1 MAVSCEQLAVS
12 SKKLAVK
19 DENVFKEI
27 YQVVEKHDNVSIGHP
42 ERSEESRNFKRLRS
56 FTAFRMTEKTLFNTM
71 LEKTENV
78 EFLPRD
84 CLWKS

>member
-1 MAVSCEQLAVS
+1 MVMAVSSEQLAVS

-27 YQVVEKHDNVSIGHP
+27 YQIVEKHDNVSIDHS
-42 ERSEESRNFKRLRS
+42 ERSEKSHKFKRLKS
-56 FTAFRMTEKTLFNTM
+56 FTAFRMTEKNLFNTL

-84 CLWKS
+84 CL